1 MRLTYIGGILQAA
14 VFVVVAVVIVRAWL
28 LWRPEMLR
36 LSLPKWRGASS
47 IVGLLALR
55 LATLAVFG
63 FFLHTC
69 LLGGFGN
76 NLRPVVLW
84 SRAGFWLSVLALASA
99 ALGKG
104 KTRSV
109 TLVCA
114 TVTALF
120 WIAVA
125 MAM

>member
-1 MRLTYIGGILQAA
+1 MRLAYIGVLLQAVVA
-14 VFVVVAVVIVRAWL
+14 VVVAVAIVRAWL
-28 LWRPEMLR
+28 FWRPEVLR
-36 LSLPKWRGASS
+36 LSQPKWRSASS
-47 IVGLLALR
+47 MVGLLAIS

-63 FFLHTC
+63 FALHAY
-69 LLGGFGN
+69 LLGGFRN
-76 NLRPVVLW
+76 NLRPVLLW

-109 TLVCA
+109 TLICA
-114 TVTALF
+114 IVTALF
-120 WIAVA
+120 WVAVA